1 MKHKHLT
8 LVLAV
13 LMSMV
18 SNVVSAH
25 DFEVGGIYYNIT
37 SSTAP
42 LTVAVTFRGSYYD
55 SSFDKYTGNV
65 TIPATVTYNSK
76 TYSVTSIGYGAFRN
90 CPDLN
95 SITIPSSVTIV
106 LEIAFYVYFHCIL

>member
-25 DFEVGGIYYNIT
+25 DFEVGGIYYNVT
-37 SSTAP
+37 YSTAP
-42 LTVAVTFRGSYYD
+42 PTVAVTFEGAYYY
-55 SSFDKYTGNV
+55 SSEEYTGNV
-65 TIPATVTYNSK
+65 TIPATVAYNSK
-76 TYSVTSIGYGAFRN
+76 IYSVTSIVYGAFRN

-106 LEIAFYVYFHCIL
+106 LEIAFYVYFHWIT